1 MSVVKL
7 TNLYGEAK
15 YYIQFEKVN
24 YVERI
29 PSKSFLGDDHYEVV
43 FNGDG
48 QQRLS
53 ISEDQARKLIKALEQ
68 SKG

>member
-7 TNLYGEAK
+7 TNRYGEAK
-15 YYIQFEKVN
+15 YYIQLEKIN

-29 PSKSFLGDDHYEVV
+29 PSKSLLGDEHYEVI
-43 FNGDG
+43 FSGDG

-53 ISEDQARKLIKALEQ
+53 VTEDQAKKLIKALEQ
-68 SKG
+68 SRG